1 MMKLSSLI
9 GIVIAKGSALK
20 QSRTLVSAI
29 IACLFLVLVAC
40 GDDDSDFATRP
51 SNGSSSS
58 VCEDS
63 DDGSSSSVTQQSSS
77 SETSV
82 SSSSENSNPG
92 TSSNETSS
100 SSVESSSSVKS
111 SSSAKSS
118 SSEASSSSVESSSS
132 VRSSSSA
139 KSSSSSSSRM
149 SSSSVSSSSV
159 AAAIWCKRST
169 VDTCVYDVLIDER
182 DGKKY
187 KTVLVGEQW
196 WMAENLNYE
205 TDNSSCYDDA
215 DSNCTKYGRLYTWGA
230 AMDSAAVFSTDVEGC
245 VRLRECKPKFPVRG
259 ICPEGW
265 HIPDTTE
272 WMILFK
278 AAEDYPRALY
288 DPPDWEYCNSDN
300 DYGFS
305 LLPAGIRDN
314 DNKYYGKDRFTIIWS
329 PRMRSNTQA
338 YVMLFN
344 CSQDGVDYRF
354 MYNGFSVRCI
364 KDED

>member
-1 MMKLSSLI
+1 MLSPWKLL
-9 GIVIAKGSALK
+9 AL
-20 QSRTLVSAI
+20 VGAF
-29 IACLFLVLVAC
+29 ACTMLVAC
-40 GDDDSDFATRP
+40 GDDGNDFVARPNAESSDV
-51 SNGSSSS
+51 SSSS
-58 VCEDS
+58 AQSSSSS
-63 DDGSSSSVTQQSSS
+63 DRYSSSEMSSSSVTLLSSS
-77 SETSV
+77 SETNV
-82 SSSSENSNPG
+82 SSSS
-92 TSSNETSS
+92 
-100 SSVESSSSVKS
+100 SSVNT

-118 SSEASSSSVESSSS
+118 SSVA
-132 VRSSSSA
+132 
-139 KSSSSSSSRM
+139 SSSSSRM
-149 SSSSVSSSSV
+149 SSSV

-230 AMDSAAVFSTDVEGC
+230 AMDSAAVFSTDGEGC
-245 VRLRECKPKFPVRG
+245 GRLRECKPKFPVRG

-329 PRMRSNTQA
+329 PRMRSNTEA

-364 KDED
+364 KD

>member
-1 MMKLSSLI
+1 MKLSWRGQRPCLSLI
-9 GIVIAKGSALK
+9 GFAIAKGSALK
-20 QSRTLVSAI
+20 QSRTIVSAI

-40 GDDDSDFATRP
+40 GDDESDFISRP
-51 SNGSSSS
+51 EKVLSSE
-58 VCEDS
+58 V
-63 DDGSSSSVTQQSSS
+63 QSSS
-77 SETSV
+77 SLKKSSSSSAKDVSSSSNLASV

-92 TSSNETSS
+92 TSSSVTSS
-100 SSVESSSSVKS
+100 SSVESSSSVWS
-111 SSSAKSS
+111 SSRAM
-118 SSEASSSSVESSSS
+118 
-132 VRSSSSA
+132 
-139 KSSSSSSSRM
+139 SSSSSSSRM

-230 AMDSAAVFSTDVEGC
+230 AMDSAAVFSTDGEGC
-245 VRLRECKPKFPVRG
+245 GRLRECKPKFPVRG

-288 DPPDWEYCNSDN
+288 DPPEWEDCNSDN

-305 LLPAGIRDN
+305 LLPAGILYS
-314 DNKYYGKDRFTIIWS
+314 DNKYYGKDRFSIIWS
-329 PRMRSNTQA
+329 PRMSSRSNTQA
-338 YVMLFN
+338 YAMLFN
-344 CSQDGVDYRF
+344 CSHDGVDFRF
-354 MYNGFSVRCI
+354 MDNGYSVRCI

>member
-1 MMKLSSLI
+1 MKSVSMFSSWKLLALI
-9 GIVIAKGSALK
+9 GAF
-20 QSRTLVSAI
+20 
-29 IACLFLVLVAC
+29 ACTMLVAC
-40 GDDDSDFATRP
+40 GDDDSDFVARP
-51 SNGSSSS
+51 NADSSEISSSS
-58 VCEDS
+58 AQSSSSS
-63 DDGSSSSVTQQSSS
+63 DRYSSSVMSSSSVTPQSSS
-77 SETSV
+77 SETNV
-82 SSSSENSNPG
+82 SSSS
-92 TSSNETSS
+92 
-100 SSVESSSSVKS
+100 SSVNT
-111 SSSAKSS
+111 
-118 SSEASSSSVESSSS
+118 
-132 VRSSSSA
+132 SSSA

-230 AMDSAAVFSTDVEGC
+230 AMDSAAVFSTDGEGC
-245 VRLRECKPKFPVRG
+245 GRLRECKPKFPVRG

-364 KDED
+364 KD